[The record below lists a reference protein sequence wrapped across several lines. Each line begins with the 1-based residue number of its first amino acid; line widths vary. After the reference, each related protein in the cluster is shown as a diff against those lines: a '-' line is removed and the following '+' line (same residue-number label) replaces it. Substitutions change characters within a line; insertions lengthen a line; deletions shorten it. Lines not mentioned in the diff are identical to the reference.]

1 MSSNLPGEVIVFI
14 LNVDLDVK
22 PGSEKTLENIFSTV
36 FVSAISKQKGFSSTQ
51 LLRPREAG
59 AAYRL
64 VIQFQ
69 SQDLQQKWVAQPL
82 HQEVWPQMEANFSKY
97 SVHNYDSI

>member
-1 MSSNLPGEVIVFI
+1 MFV

-22 PGSEKTLENIFSTV
+22 SGSEKSLENIFGTV
-36 FVSAISKQKGFSSTQ
+36 FVPAISKQEGFSSTQ
-51 LLRPREAG
+51 LLRPREFG

-69 SQDLQQKWVAQPL
+69 SQNLQQKWVAQSL
-82 HQEVWPQMEANFSKY
+82 HQEVWPQMESNFNKY
-97 SVHNYDSI
+97 SVHNYDSV

>member
-1 MSSNLPGEVIVFI
+1 MSSNLPGEVIVFV

-22 PGSEKTLENIFSTV
+22 SGSEKSLENIFGTV
-36 FVSAISKQKGFSSTQ
+36 FIPAISKQEGFSSTQ
-51 LLRPREAG
+51 LLRPRESG

-69 SQDLQQKWVAQPL
+69 KQDLQQKWVAQPL
-82 HQEVWPQMEANFSKY
+82 HQDVWPQMEANFSNY
-97 SVHNYDSI
+97 SVHIYDSV